1 MTPVRGDSEHT
12 FPSLR
17 GGECAPLIYHETATS
32 SSRSLT
38 VDASLTTANGFCMK
52 PSTASASSTGAFSG
66 DRRMVADSVAG
77 AAHERQFVHLGADS
91 LICLLQGCGQKSD
104 PSINIR

>member
-38 VDASLTTANGFCMK
+38 VDASLTTSNGFCMK

-66 DRRMVADSVAG
+66 EVYPLETRTFTSGDLERIVSFACSRAAVRKSEDR
-77 AAHERQFVHLGADS
+77 
-91 LICLLQGCGQKSD
+91 KSTRLN
-104 PSINIR
+104 SSH